1 MVVSGGE
8 RGRRRLGGGCGT
20 AEAEAASAKTGTGA
34 VEEDDAQSHISL
46 ESLL

>member
-8 RGRRRLGGGCGT
+8 RGRRLGGGCGT
-20 AEAEAASAKTGTGA
+20 AEAEAASAQTGTGA